1 MKKKYVIPSIV
12 QEFME
17 ESLMIAASLNY
28 HEDEF
33 AGKNDE
39 VLVKGQ
45 DAVYSST
52 TVEWDDWE

>member
-17 ESLMIAASLNY
+17 ESVIIALSTIETAANP
-28 HEDEF
+28 E
-33 AGKNDE
+33 GE

-45 DAVYSST
+45 DAVYSTT

>member
-12 QEFME
+12 QEFMD
-17 ESLMIAASLNY
+17 ESVMIAVSLHNEY
-28 HEDEF
+28 VQE
-33 AGKNDE
+33 GDE

-45 DAVYSST
+45 DAVYSTT